1 MGGCEQRIEVIVCE
15 NEKKVRM
22 VGGSRGWSGGGDQSV
37 CVNEGLKGCRS
48 GVGSGWL

>member
-22 VGGSRGWSGGGDQSV
+22 VHY
-37 CVNEGLKGCRS
+37 VNDSILMKFSQKTNFFYLK
-48 GVGSGWL
+48 